1 MQVRR
6 LCAGFLALFAA
17 ACLFAADALG
27 QSVVD
32 RAKELLRQG
41 KPQEAFDLLDP
52 AADQLND
59 AESAYL
65 LGIAALDTGKAGLA
79 VIAFERSLAYD
90 PNFAP
95 ARAELVRA
103 LLTTGET
110 DQARLH
116 LQRLAGAPVPP
127 EVREKLTALERR
139 LAEAT
144 DLARQQ
150 TRGISGYAE
159 LEAGY
164 DTNVNTGANSRTIE
178 IPLFGG
184 AVATLDR
191 AFVKKASPVLGIGTG
206 AIAYTELQPG
216 LRGFVGADL
225 KFRGSTEKINED
237 RYETHYWTSNAGLRW
252 QRGPYTVTGA
262 LTYLES
268 SVDDLTYDRQKGF
281 YLQGQMQLDP
291 NNEVGLFGQYMDVQ
305 HPIQRTIDSTL
316 RLAGVGWR
324 RGLEG
329 AGSPIFT
336 LSAYYGDDSER
347 GPDPS
352 VGRRLHGA
360 RASYERQLEIG
371 ARLLT
376 ALSVQRSKYKGEN
389 IFFFRVREDERL
401 DASIGLAF
409 SPYKNVTV
417 TPQFVYT
424 RNRSNIAPIDFTR
437 EQLLI
442 TVRRDFY

>member
-1 MQVRR
+1 MHTKGLR
-6 LCAGFLALFAA
+6 GAA
-17 ACLFAADALG
+17 AALLAVACVLASEAMA

-41 KPQEAFDLLDP
+41 KAQEAFELLDP

-79 VIAFERSLAYD
+79 VIAFERSLSYD
-90 PNFAP
+90 PNYAP

-103 LLTTGET
+103 LIATGET

-116 LQRLAGAPVPP
+116 LQRLAGVPVPS
-127 EVREKLTALERR
+127 EVRTLLSELEKR
-139 LAEAT
+139 LALAA

-150 TRGISGYAE
+150 TRGISGYGE
-159 LEAGY
+159 LEFGY
-164 DTNVNTGANSRTIE
+164 DTNINTGANSRTVE

-184 AVATLDR
+184 AIATLDR
-191 AFVKKASPVLGIGTG
+191 AFEKKASPVLGIGTG
-206 AIAYTELQPG
+206 AVAYTEVRPG
-216 LRGFVGADL
+216 LRAFAGVDL
-225 KFRGSTEKINED
+225 KFRGSTEKLTTE
-237 RYETHYWTSNAGLRW
+237 RYETHYWSGNAGLRW
-252 QRGPYTVTGA
+252 QRGPYTVTGGA
-262 LTYLES
+262 SYLES
-268 SVDDLTYDRQKGF
+268 SVGDLTYDRQKGF
-281 YLQGQMQLDP
+281 YLQSQMQLDP
-291 NNEVGLFGQYMDVQ
+291 SNEVGVFGQYMDVQ

-316 RLAGVGWR
+316 RILGVGWR

-347 GPDPS
+347 GADSS
-352 VGRRLHGA
+352 VGRRLYGA

-376 ALSVQRSKYKGEN
+376 ALSVQRAYYKGVN
-389 IFFFRVREDERL
+389 IFFFRSREDERI
-401 DASIGLAF
+401 DASVGLAF
-409 SPYKNVTV
+409 SPAKNVTV
-417 TPQFVYT
+417 TPQFIYT
-424 RNRSNIAPIDFTR
+424 RNRSNIPVIDFTR
-437 EQLLI
+437 EQLLVTI
-442 TVRRDFY
+442 RQDFY

>member
-1 MQVRR
+1 MQVKR
-6 LCAGFLALFAA
+6 LRASLGVLLA
-17 ACLFAADALG
+17 ACLLCGEVLA

-41 KPQEAFDLLDP
+41 KPQEAFELLDP

-79 VIAFERSLAYD
+79 VIAFERALSYN
-90 PNFAP
+90 PNYAP

-103 LLTTGET
+103 LLATGET

-116 LQRLAGAPVPP
+116 LQRLAGVPVPA
-127 EVREKLTALERR
+127 EVRTLLSELEKR
-139 LAEAT
+139 LALAA

-164 DTNVNTGANSRTIE
+164 DTNVNTGANSRTVE

-184 AVATLDR
+184 AIATLDR
-191 AFVKKASPVLGIGTG
+191 AFEKKASPIIGIGTG
-206 AIAYTELQPG
+206 AVAYTEVQPG
-216 LRGFVGADL
+216 PRAFAGVDL
-225 KFRGSTEKINED
+225 KFRGSTEKLTDE
-237 RYETHYWTSNAGLRW
+237 RYETHYWSGNAGLRW
-252 QRGPYTVTGA
+252 QRGPYTVTGGA
-262 LTYLES
+262 SYLES
-268 SVDDLTYDRQKGF
+268 SVGDLTYDRQKGF
-281 YLQGQMQLDP
+281 YVQSQVQLNP
-291 NNEVGLFGQYMDVQ
+291 NNEVGVFGQYMDVQ

-316 RLAGVGWR
+316 RILGLGWR

-347 GPDPS
+347 GPDS
-352 VGRRLHGA
+352 AVGRRLYGA
-360 RASYERQLEIG
+360 RASYERQLDIG

-376 ALSVQRSKYKGEN
+376 ALSVQRSTYKGPN
-389 IFFFRVREDERL
+389 IFFFRTRQDERMDL
-401 DASIGLAF
+401 SLGLAF
-409 SPYKNVTV
+409 SPAKNVTV
-417 TPQFVYT
+417 TPQFIYT
-424 RNRSNIAPIDFTR
+424 RNHSNIPVIDFTR
-437 EQLLI
+437 EQFLV
-442 TVRRDFY
+442 TVRQDFY

>member
-1 MQVRR
+1 MHVRGLR
-6 LCAGFLALFAA
+6 AATVALLAAVSLFAA
-17 ACLFAADALG
+17 EAIA
-27 QSVVD
+27 QSIVD
-32 RAKELLRQG
+32 RAKDLLRQG
-41 KPQEAFDLLDP
+41 RAKEAFELLDP

-65 LGIAALDTGKAGLA
+65 HGIAALDSGKAGLA
-79 VIAFERSLAYD
+79 VMAFERSLAYD

-103 LLTTGET
+103 LITSGET

-116 LQRLAGAPVPP
+116 LQRLSGVPVPP
-127 EVREKLTALERR
+127 EVREKLVALDRR
-139 LAEAT
+139 LQEQV

-150 TRGISGYAE
+150 TRGISGYVE

-164 DTNVNTGANSRTIE
+164 DTNVNTGANSRTVE

-191 AFVKKASPVLGIGTG
+191 AFEKKASPVLGIGTG
-206 AIAYTELQPG
+206 AVAYTELQPG
-216 LRGFVGADL
+216 LRGFAGVDL

-237 RYETHYWTSNAGLRW
+237 RYETHYWTGNAGLRW
-252 QRGPYTVTGA
+252 QRGPYTLMGSV
-262 LTYLES
+262 LYLES
-268 SVDDLTYDRQKGF
+268 SVGDLMYDRQKGF
-281 YLQGQMQLDP
+281 NLQGQMQLDP
-291 NNEVGLFGQYMDVQ
+291 NNEVGVFGQYMDVQ
-305 HPIQRTIDSTL
+305 HPIQRSIDSTL
-316 RLAGVGWR
+316 RILGVGWR

-329 AGSPIFT
+329 AGSPVFT
-336 LSAYYGDDSER
+336 LSTYYGDDSER
-347 GPDPS
+347 SADPS
-352 VGRRLHGA
+352 VGRRLYGA

-376 ALSVQRSKYKGEN
+376 ALSLQRSRYKGEN
-389 IFFFRVREDERL
+389 IFFFRVRQDERM

-409 SPYKNVTV
+409 SPSKNVTV
-417 TPQFVYT
+417 TPQFIYT
-424 RNRSNIAPIDFTR
+424 RNSSNIPPIDFTR
-437 EQLLI
+437 EQILV